1 MIFENSNEIF
11 IYSYVEEL
19 ISSFTQYCT
28 TNFKNSNLTIKELSV
43 LLKIR
48 FEDSLTQNDLVNMF
62 KVSPAYIAKLMR
74 KFEDNGY
81 IKRNES
87 PNNRRK
93 KIVRLTDEGFKKTDE
108 YLEVIKNWENT
119 ITSDI
124 SDDEIKTLKGILFK
138 IS

>member
-74 KFEDNGY
+74 KFEDKGY

>member
-87 PNNRRK
+87 PKNRRK